1 MLLTLLGTGQGTAAV
16 GVHVGDLIERLLPAL
31 NCYDAASLV
40 YWNQEEL
47 YEYADEGI
55 QRLAR
60 ATGMFVERDATTAVA
75 AGAPEYD
82 LPSRHLST
90 IHVSLVAG
98 ANLRGASVRDLEA
111 LSSTW
116 NTDSGDVE
124 RFVQDFNGTEK
135 LRLYKN
141 PDGVG
146 TLAVIFH
153 QYPAEISA
161 AAPTLTAPTVLED
174 YLYWEMLRRAR
185 AKESD
190 AAMPEVAAHA
200 GERVQLFEEVIRG
213 YWGEA
218 I

>member
-31 NCYDAASLV
+31 NCYKLADLV
-40 YWNQEEL
+40 HWDEEEL
-47 YEYADEGI
+47 YEYADEGV

-75 AGAPEYD
+75 AGTPEYD

-116 NTDSGDVE
+116 HTDAGLVT
-124 RFVQDFNGTEK
+124 RFIQDFDGTEK
-135 LRLYKN
+135 LRLYKD
-141 PDGVG
+141 PGSDG

-153 QYPAEISA
+153 EYPAEISA
-161 AAPTLTAPTVLED
+161 GAPTLTAPTVLED
-174 YLYWEMLRRAR
+174 YLWWEMLRRAR
-185 AKESD
+185 EKESD
-190 AAMPEVAAHA
+190 AAMPDVAAHA
-200 GERVQLFEEVIRG
+200 GERVNLFEEVIRG
-213 YWGEA
+213 YWG
-218 I
+218 